1 MISSVK
7 ADTLI
12 FTILILITITLIII
26 TIIIITTILSIT
38 ILPLLLLPLIIIII
52 IIIIIIT
59 VIIIRFKGLRVFQH
73 KDKIVDS
80 VLIQENTSQ
89 GKSQFLNCY
98 DYYYHNVFIYSR

>member
-52 IIIIIIT
+52 IITI
-59 VIIIRFKGLRVFQH
+59 IIIRFKGLRVFQH
-73 KDKIVDS
+73 KGKIVDS

>member
-12 FTILILITITLIII
+12 FTILILITITLIMI

-52 IIIIIIT
+52 ITI
-59 VIIIRFKGLRVFQH
+59 IIIRFKGLRVFQH
-73 KDKIVDS
+73 KGKIVDS

>member
-1 MISSVK
+1 MK

-52 IIIIIIT
+52 IITI
-59 VIIIRFKGLRVFQH
+59 IIIRFKGLRVFQH
-73 KDKIVDS
+73 KGKIVDS

>member
-1 MISSVK
+1 MK

-52 IIIIIIT
+52 IIITI
-59 VIIIRFKGLRVFQH
+59 IIIRFKGLRVFQH
-73 KDKIVDS
+73 KGKIVDS

>member
-52 IIIIIIT
+52 ITI
-59 VIIIRFKGLRVFQH
+59 IIIRFKGLRVFQH
-73 KDKIVDS
+73 KGKIVDS

>member
-52 IIIIIIT
+52 TI
-59 VIIIRFKGLRVFQH
+59 IIIRFKGLRVFQH
-73 KDKIVDS
+73 KGKIVDS